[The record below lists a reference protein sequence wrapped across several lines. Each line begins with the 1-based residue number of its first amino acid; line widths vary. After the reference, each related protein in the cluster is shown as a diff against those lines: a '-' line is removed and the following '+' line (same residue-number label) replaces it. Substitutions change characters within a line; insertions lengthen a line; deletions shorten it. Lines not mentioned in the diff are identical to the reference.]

1 MWTLFLPSFIQH
13 GAKDFG
19 DVLDTE
25 IKSDYPD
32 EETQPTSQTVDEAE
46 QDSDSFKLL
55 EQTIIRHNQQAYAGQ
70 IVGLLKGSFV
80 CGFKDEDKLWR
91 IIEVKRDAAVY
102 AEEIEVENVQL
113 SRLF

>member
-1 MWTLFLPSFIQH
+1 M
-13 GAKDFG
+13 
-19 DVLDTE
+19 LDAE

-32 EETQPTSQTVDEAE
+32 EETQPTSQTVDDTE
-46 QDSDSFKLL
+46 QDCENFKLL
-55 EQTIIRHNQQAYAGQ
+55 EQTTIQRNEQAYAGS

-80 CGFKDEDKLWR
+80 CGFKNADRLWK

-102 AEEIEVENVQL
+102 AEEVEVENIQL